1 LQEVIA
7 FGFPGYLNT
16 QGGLARGAEASANI
30 ALTRSTNLLA
40 SYTYTKAQDRTP
52 LVENVTRTLII
63 PDHQVSLSA
72 TQRIGRRFTAVFQ
85 VLATSNY
92 LAPLTNF
99 TTFANFPF
107 QFPGKRL
114 AELGGSYR
122 IPLGDYRAL
131 RFFAKA
137 SNIFD
142 PNYYESGY
150 RTPGATGTGGLQFE
164 F

>member
-1 LQEVIA
+1 MI
-7 FGFPGYLNT
+7 
-16 QGGLARGAEASANI
+16 
-30 ALTRSTNLLA
+30 RS
-40 SYTYTKAQDRTP
+40 
-52 LVENVTRTLII
+52 LII

-72 TQRIGRRFTAVFQ
+72 TQRIGRRFTAVFNL
-85 VLATSNY
+85 LATSNY

-99 TTFANFPF
+99 TTFANLPF

-137 SNIFD
+137 GNVFGQ
-142 PNYYESGY
+142 NYYESGY